1 MRRFISG
8 FAYVAVGVGLGGL
21 SAYFSIEQ
29 SGAEQVADGSAW
41 FKRELSPGSEDG
53 YLVRAHF
60 MLGGRL
66 PPPPG
71 QLTELSAD
79 TDDEG
84 RPLRTQCVYRLAGQG
99 PLPRWWSVSVADA
112 GAMAESRQR
121 ALDSDLVIRK
131 ANGETQIEVSSQ
143 PQPGNWLRLPP
154 SSRFSLLY
162 TALPSPLLQSGKGPF
177 SINRISCR

>member
-41 FKRELSPGSEDG
+41 FKRDLSPGSEDG

-84 RPLRTQCVYRLAGQG
+84 RPLRTQCVYRLAG
-99 PLPRWWSVSVADA
+99 RDRCRA
-112 GAMAESRQR
+112 GGASASPMLAQWQR
-121 ALDSDLVIRK
+121 AGSAHSTVI
-131 ANGETQIEVSSQ
+131 S
-143 PQPGNWLRLPP
+143 
-154 SSRFSLLY
+154 
-162 TALPSPLLQSGKGPF
+162 
-177 SINRISCR
+177 